1 MMIVED
7 SELKPD
13 ADTVPPKPDTAACTE
28 RARDAFAAMLDDVDV
43 EDVFG
48 EFIVPAAPTPPAP
61 KQTSKA

>member
-13 ADTVPPKPDTAACTE
+13 TAACAE

-48 EFIVPAAPTPPAP
+48 EFIVPAAATPPAP
-61 KQTSKA
+61 KQTPKA